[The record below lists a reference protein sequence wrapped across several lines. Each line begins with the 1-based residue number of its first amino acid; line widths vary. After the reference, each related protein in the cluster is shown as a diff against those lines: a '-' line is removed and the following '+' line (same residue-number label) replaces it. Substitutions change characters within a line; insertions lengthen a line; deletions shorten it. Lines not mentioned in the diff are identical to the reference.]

1 MRRTY
6 LTVMAALDSEDN
18 WRPDGS
24 TSMGRWVAARHA
36 VTAGS
41 GEELIRV
48 AHRLEDLPAIGAAY
62 GAGEPSWDQTRF
74 LARFATPETDEVLA
88 WRGART
94 SVNAFA
100 LEARRHEPVPEPK
113 TENRFLEVRP
123 DTTGYH
129 LKGWL
134 PGDDGERVLAAIM
147 RIAESFK
154 PDPETNKY
162 APIGQRRADA
172 LTELATRN
180 LAADGDADLAC
191 VTVFFDTK
199 TWRAELPS
207 GIQLGDETF
216 RRLCCDAR
224 FEAIGRADGQLVT
237 AAAPHRNIPRWL
249 RRAAKRR
256 DHGCRFP
263 GCVHIRRIQLHHVVP
278 CAVHG
283 LTVLENLI
291 TLRRSRRPSSNPQ
304 AQARPSP
311 GRAGTASGGRPERSG
326 TVGVWVISSSRTCS
340 RRWRPRCPNGW
351 R

>member
-1 MRRTY
+1 
-6 LTVMAALDSEDN
+6 
-18 WRPDGS
+18 
-24 TSMGRWVAARHA
+24 MGRWVAARHA

-94 SVNAFA
+94 SVNALA
-100 LEARRHEPVPEPK
+100 LEARRHEPAPEPK
-113 TENRFLEVRP
+113 TENRFLDVRP

-134 PGDDGERVLAAIM
+134 PG
-147 RIAESFK
+147 
-154 PDPETNKY
+154 
-162 APIGQRRADA
+162 
-172 LTELATRN
+172 
-180 LAADGDADLAC
+180 
-191 VTVFFDTK
+191 FDTK

-291 TLRRSRRPSSNPQ
+291 TLPDPDVRRQIPKPKPDPHRVGLEPRPAADLSV
-304 AQARPSP
+304 RV
-311 GRAGTASGGRPERSG
+311 RSEYG
-326 TVGVWVISSSRTCS
+326 
-340 RRWRPRCPNGW
+340 
-351 R
+351 